1 MSKRVSVYLN
11 NEESK
16 QLDDL
21 CKSQGCS
28 KSTLLKRGLS
38 LMDPAPLVEPEP
50 LEPCLTI
57 IPDRN
62 IVGEVVD
69 GVIDQMVESVFPIK
83 KESL

>member
-11 NEESK
+11 SQES
-16 QLDDL
+16 QHLEDL
-21 CKSQGCS
+21 CRSQACS
-28 KSTLLKRGLS
+28 QSAALKRGLS
-38 LMDPAPLVEPEP
+38 LMDPDPVVEPES

-69 GVIDQMVESVFPIK
+69 DMVDQIVESAFPTK
-83 KESL
+83 KESP